1 MLPSRKGDWST
12 CQLPIRKVQRIFRST
27 MKSDRQTRI
36 CEARDFRRCSTRSGP
51 DWILKATKEFWALE
65 CNKPNKFWSWLLF
78 YYEINIF
85 VSYFYKLCFRVPLF
99 KVYWAV
105 KLYGVSSK
113 RGFKL
118 YFLTIWTLTWSF
130 SPSGLS
136 FLCCFDGIP
145 DIFPVWLSNQ
155 RDHFSGQVLDGP
167 AVHTVRTF
175 LTAAIVKSEEKRLFQ
190 IKNNK
195 FCLM

>member
-78 YYEINIF
+78 YYEIFLSHIF
-85 VSYFYKLCFRVPLF
+85 TISVLGSHCLRCIELLNYTECHLRKASSCIFSQFEHRPDLLAHPGWAFCAASTAFRISFLF
-99 KVYWAV
+99 DCPTNEIT
-105 KLYGVSSK
+105 
-113 RGFKL
+113 FPDE
-118 YFLTIWTLTWSF
+118 FLTDLQYI
-130 SPSGLS
+130 PSGR
-136 FLCCFDGIP
+136 FWP
-145 DIFPVWLSNQ
+145 P
-155 RDHFSGQVLDGP
+155 P
-167 AVHTVRTF
+167 
-175 LTAAIVKSEEKRLFQ
+175 
-190 IKNNK
+190 
-195 FCLM
+195 